1 MAYSVRGKYTN
12 QEKYSTRRVNQLL
25 DLTAIQAKDSL
36 YIEEQAQR
44 AIDKASDA
52 AKKSG
57 KVGFFRK
64 ALNFVPGVNLAAK
77 IILGVADAAYSDRL
91 RDKAVSGIDQ
101 SPVVYYG
108 DAAANADRRV
118 KEATKEITKG
128 MKFGDKAIGIAKDI
142 GVNQALSAIKNSE
155 AFAKFKTEFDTDFN
169 VIQKEGLGKGRL
181 IDLAKDGKDFYLQE
195 MKRFFGNPT
204 EYLEANKEYQ
214 TLLGTGIN
222 LADADPYDFLDE
234 IKFDSNNLIQKYN
247 K

>member
-25 DLTAIQAKDSL
+25 DLVAIQAKDSL
-36 YIEEQAQR
+36 YIEEQAQK
-44 AIDKASDA
+44 AIDKAA
-52 AKKSG
+52 KAKKKSERFG
-57 KVGFFRK
+57 LFRK
-64 ALNFVPGVNLAAK
+64 IASPFTGFIGDA
-77 IILGVADAAYSDRL
+77 ILGLADATYSDRL
-91 RDKAVSGIDQ
+91 RDKAISGIDQ
-101 SPVVYYG
+101 APVVYYG
-108 DAAANADRRV
+108 DAAAYADRRV

-222 LADADPYDFLDE
+222 LADSDPYDFLDE